1 MSNQTGF
8 DYYDMLISRVH
19 GSLCAFQSLRA
30 HRRERTREGTSPSP
44 WASASSASPP
54 QPPAASSHTASDD
67 GPPVFEPQGFIA
79 HGGRVLPL
87 FGDVHAVF
95 HGAPQPAE
103 ASQPPPPP
111 PRSAP
116 MPEELP
122 LLVQDPPSSRPA
134 PASTLK
140 LPLPTPPSRLG
151 LVGRPT
157 EAPAPAPEPSAPPA
171 PRPAAA
177 TDGAPATAPQ
187 HATPPEHGIEAL
199 LAGRAET
206 EAARLEQVHAEHRAC
221 LAMLLHE
228 HRAELHAQ
236 AEADAAHATQLVR
249 ELLAEHRAE
258 LTRTADAQAG
268 RLALVFSQHREEM
281 EAMRD
286 EQPEAASAPQSE
298 ALCTA
303 LIEQAKLQ
311 REAHEDIVQH
321 IAAVTTLVADL
332 GQTVSLLAVAVY
344 DARQV
349 RVPTVSLPPPPRVGG
364 TVGAVATAA
373 MTTLGVSSATS
384 SPVPAASP
392 PAPAAAT
399 VGRTPDAANV
409 GTTLAP
415 ASVSTP
421 SPCRPVVPRTVDTST
436 PGACTP
442 TRASPAAEN
451 ALASERVA
459 DFDDDDDLS
468 NVVDPECGHTRLAPV
483 TPIVRPNVEAT
494 HV

>member
-1 MSNQTGF
+1 MSNQTGI
-8 DYYDMLISRVH
+8 DYYDLLVSRIH
-19 GSLCAFQSLRA
+19 GGVCAFQSLRA
-30 HRRERTREGTSPSP
+30 HRRDRTHDN
-44 WASASSASPP
+44 APP
-54 QPPAASSHTASDD
+54 LAARTDPPPPAAYSDAASDERP
-67 GPPVFEPQGFIA
+67 GPMVLEPQGFIA

-87 FGDVHAVF
+87 FGDVRAVF
-95 HGAPQPAE
+95 HGAPPPVE
-103 ASQPPPPP
+103 ASQMTPPPT
-111 PRSAP
+111 RSAP

-134 PASTLK
+134 SASTLK

-151 LVGRPT
+151 LVGRPA
-157 EAPAPAPEPSAPPA
+157 ESPAPAPEPSAPPA
-171 PRPAAA
+171 STTTAS
-177 TDGAPATAPQ
+177 DGATAPQ
-187 HATPPEHGIEAL
+187 HTAPSGHGIEAL
-199 LAGRAET
+199 LTGRAQA

-236 AEADAAHATQLVR
+236 ADADAARATQLVR

-281 EAMRD
+281 EATRA

-298 ALCTA
+298 VLCTA

-311 REAHEDIVQH
+311 REANEDIVQH
-321 IAAVTTLVADL
+321 IAEVTGLVADL
-332 GQTVSLLAVAVY
+332 GQTVGLLAVAVY

-399 VGRTPDAANV
+399 VGRTLDAANV

-459 DFDDDDDLS
+459 DFDDDDDDDDLS

-483 TPIVRPNVEAT
+483 TPIVRPDFEAT